1 MESMKK
7 IDSSQSGS
15 NKRLANAYSS
25 NIKDSELM
33 YLLTSKGNAKV
44 KNDFKDHTKIVSIPN
59 STKTFIKKKTIISPS
74 IIQSLNL
81 HGFKKPLRSE
91 SRIKLFIIIAFINK
105 PNQRSHIS
113 SESPADMWQMFGLQ
127 LTGLDHTEIL
137 EPVC

>member
-105 PNQRSHIS
+105 PNQDNNDLARVNTFLKQIIKKLA
-113 SESPADMWQMFGLQ
+113 EKYKN
-127 LTGLDHTEIL
+127 EK
-137 EPVC
+137 VNV